1 MITATRHP
9 LGMTERERALII
21 LNERARLARTSVW
34 RETALAELGRR
45 YETELVTPR
54 DARDT
59 TRCAHEAAAEGYA
72 VVVAAGGDG
81 TINAVAQGLARTR
94 TALGI
99 IPLGSA
105 NDLAREYGV
114 PAGVDVAARRI
125 AERAPRSIDLVDV
138 DGRVFCGVGGLA
150 LVSRAALGVTRFKQ
164 WSPAS
169 RRVADVL
176 GGHVYRVS
184 ATLALLRPWSLDDQ
198 LRIDYQDA
206 ERGERHRF
214 ETRASAAF
222 VTNHRTLGGGL
233 VLPVDASA
241 SDGVLELCYVPARPR
256 HSLMLNFAR
265 LSAGA
270 PIPEGVLVR
279 VRATEATIETGQED
293 AFVADGELL
302 ATGRRFTVR
311 VLPGALRLIA

>member
-1 MITATRHP
+1 MTATPDR
-9 LGMTERERALII
+9 GKALLIV
-21 LNERARLARTSVW
+21 NERARLAWSSAW
-34 RETALAELGRR
+34 REAALTELRRR
-45 YETELVTPR
+45 YETNLVTPR
-54 DARDT
+54 DASDT
-59 TRCAHEAAAEGYA
+59 TRQAHEAAAEGYA

-81 TINAVAQGLARTR
+81 TINAVAQALARTR

-99 IPLGSA
+99 LPLGSA
-105 NDLAREYGV
+105 NDLAREYAV
-114 PAGVDVAARRI
+114 PAQIDLAARRI

-138 DGRVFCGVGGLA
+138 EGRVFCGVGGLA
-150 LVSRAALGVTRFKQ
+150 LVSRAALAVTRFKQ
-164 WSPAS
+164 WSPSS
-169 RRVADVL
+169 RRLADRL
-176 GGHVYRVS
+176 GSHVYRIS
-184 ATLALLRPWSLDDQ
+184 ATLALLRPWSLDEQ

-222 VTNHRTLGGGL
+222 VTNHRTLGGGML
-233 VLPVDASA
+233 LPVDASA

-279 VRATEATIETGQED
+279 VRATDATIETGHDD

-302 ATGRRFTVR
+302 ATGRRFRVR
-311 VLPGALRLIA
+311 VLPGALRIIA

>member
-1 MITATRHP
+1 MA
-9 LGMTERERALII
+9 ERDKALLIV
-21 LNERARLARTSVW
+21 NERARLARTAGW
-34 RETALAELGRR
+34 REAALAELGRR
-45 YETELVTPR
+45 YETELVAPR
-54 DARDT
+54 DVRDT
-59 TRCAHEAAAEGYA
+59 IRSAHEAAAEGYS

-81 TINAVAQGLARTR
+81 TINTVAQALSRTR

-99 IPLGSA
+99 LPLGSA

-114 PAGVDVAARRI
+114 PARIDVAARRI
-125 AERAPRSIDLVDV
+125 AERTARSIDLVDV

-150 LVSRAALGVTRFKQ
+150 LASRAALAVTRFKQ

-184 ATLALLRPWSLDDQ
+184 ATLALLKPWSLDDQ

-256 HSLMLNFAR
+256 GSLMLNFAR

-270 PIPEGVLVR
+270 PIPDGVLVR
-279 VRATEATIETGQED
+279 VRATEATIETGRED

-302 ATGRRFTVR
+302 AAGRRFTVR
-311 VLPGALRLIA
+311 VLPGALRIVA

>member
-1 MITATRHP
+1 MDHGPTAS
-9 LGMTERERALII
+9 ERERALLIV
-21 LNERARLARTSVW
+21 NERARLARTSQW
-34 RETALAELGRR
+34 HEIALLELRRR
-45 YETELVTPR
+45 YDTELVTPR
-54 DARDT
+54 DASDT
-59 TRCAHEAAAEGYA
+59 TRQAHEAAAEGYA

-81 TINAVAQGLARTR
+81 TINAVAQALARTR

-99 IPLGSA
+99 LPLGSA

-114 PAGVDVAARRI
+114 PARIDIAARRI
-125 AERAPRSIDLVDV
+125 AERAPRTIDLVEV
-138 DGRVFCGVGGLA
+138 EGRVFCGVGGLA
-150 LVSRAALGVTRFKQ
+150 LVSRAALAVTRFKQ
-164 WSPAS
+164 WSPTS
-169 RRVADVL
+169 RRVADFL
-176 GGHVYRVS
+176 GSHVYRVS
-184 ATLALLRPWSLDDQ
+184 ATMALLRPWSLDDR

-206 ERGERHRF
+206 ERGDRHQF

-241 SDGVLELCYVPARPR
+241 ADGVLELCYVPARPR

-279 VRATEATIETGQED
+279 VRATEATIETGRDD

-311 VLPGALRLIA
+311 VLSGALRLIA

>member
-1 MITATRHP
+1 MAHGPITS
-9 LGMTERERALII
+9 ERERALLIV
-21 LNERARLARTSVW
+21 NERARLARTSGW
-34 RETALAELGRR
+34 REAALAELGRR
-45 YETELVTPR
+45 FETELVAPR
-54 DARDT
+54 DAGDT
-59 TRCAHEAAAEGYA
+59 TRQAHEAAAEGYA

-81 TINAVAQGLARTR
+81 TINAVAQALARTR

-99 IPLGSA
+99 LPLGSA

-114 PAGVDVAARRI
+114 PARIDAAARRI
-125 AERAPRSIDLVDV
+125 AERAPRPTDLVEV
-138 DGRVFCGVGGLA
+138 NGRVFCSVGGLA
-150 LVSRAALGVTRFKQ
+150 LVSRAALAVTRFKQ
-164 WSPAS
+164 WSPTS
-169 RRVADVL
+169 RRVADFL
-176 GGHVYRVS
+176 GGHVYRLS
-184 ATLALLRPWSLDDQ
+184 ATMALLRPWSLDDR

-206 ERGERHRF
+206 ERGDRHQF

-270 PIPEGVLVR
+270 PISEGVLVR
-279 VRATEATIETGQED
+279 VRAIEATIETGRDD